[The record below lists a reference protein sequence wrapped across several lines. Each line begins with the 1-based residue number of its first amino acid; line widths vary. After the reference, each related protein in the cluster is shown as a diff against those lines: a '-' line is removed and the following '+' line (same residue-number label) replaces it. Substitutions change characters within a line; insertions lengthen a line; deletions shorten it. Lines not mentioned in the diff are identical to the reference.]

1 MDALKYD
8 LKDTYIMRFNQKET
22 EIAMTTNN
30 LQVFYGNKQA
40 FFDGNMQFPKNRITA
55 LIGASGSGKST
66 FLRSLNRMNDDV
78 ARVEGQIMYRGI
90 DINSRNINVYEM
102 RKHVGMVFQRPNP
115 FSKSIRD
122 NITFALK
129 EKGLKDKVEQD
140 RIVEESLKGAAL
152 WDEVKDDLDKSALA
166 LSGGQQQRLC
176 IARAIAMKPD
186 ILLMDEPC
194 SALDPISTL
203 KVEETML
210 KLKERY
216 TIIIVTHNMQQAS
229 RVSDYTAFF
238 HMGHVIEYDK
248 TKHIFT
254 NPAIKATEDYV
265 SGNFG

>member
-1 MDALKYD
+1 
-8 LKDTYIMRFNQKET
+8 
-22 EIAMTTNN
+22 
-30 LQVFYGNKQA
+30 
-40 FFDGNMQFPKNRITA
+40 MQFPKNRITA

-90 DINSRNINVYEM
+90 DVNSRNINVYEM

-229 RVSDYTAFF
+229 RVSDYNC
-238 HMGHVIEYDK
+238 
-248 TKHIFT
+248 IFPYGT
-254 NPAIKATEDYV
+254 RDRIRQDEAYLYE
-265 SGNFG
+265 SGNQGD

>member
-1 MDALKYD
+1 MYALKYD
-8 LKDTYIMRFNQKET
+8 LKDTYIVRFNQKET

-40 FFDGNMQFPKNRITA
+40 FFDGNMQFPKKRITA

-90 DINSRNINVYEM
+90 DVNSRNINVYEM

-238 HMGHVIEYDK
+238 HLGHVIEYDK

-254 NPAIKATEDYV
+254 NPASKATEDYV

>member
-1 MDALKYD
+1 
-8 LKDTYIMRFNQKET
+8 
-22 EIAMTTNN
+22 
-30 LQVFYGNKQA
+30 
-40 FFDGNMQFPKNRITA
+40 
-55 LIGASGSGKST
+55 
-66 FLRSLNRMNDDV
+66 
-78 ARVEGQIMYRGI
+78 
-90 DINSRNINVYEM
+90 
-102 RKHVGMVFQRPNP
+102 MVFQRPNP

-238 HMGHVIEYDK
+238 HLGRVIEYDK
-248 TKHIFT
+248 TENIFQT
-254 NPAIKATEDYV
+254 PHEKLTEDYV

>member
-8 LKDTYIMRFNQKET
+8 LKDTYIVRFNQKET

-90 DINSRNINVYEM
+90 DVNSRNINVYEM

-186 ILLMDEPC
+186 ILLMDEIGR
-194 SALDPISTL
+194 A
-203 KVEETML
+203 
-210 KLKERY
+210 
-216 TIIIVTHNMQQAS
+216 
-229 RVSDYTAFF
+229 
-238 HMGHVIEYDK
+238 HV
-248 TKHIFT
+248 
-254 NPAIKATEDYV
+254 
-265 SGNFG
+265 

>member
-8 LKDTYIMRFNQKET
+8 LKDTYIVRFNQKET

-129 EKGLKDKVEQD
+129 EKGLKDKV
-140 RIVEESLKGAAL
+140 
-152 WDEVKDDLDKSALA
+152 KDDLDKSALA